1 MITDLTVISGKY
13 KGTRLASP
21 RHVATHPMGAR
32 EKNALFNM
40 LQPWI
45 QGATVLD
52 AYAGSGALGIEAL
65 SRGAAGAVFVE
76 RAAPVVRT
84 LRENLGRIQAQTE
97 LVAGNIVDFA
107 SNLNRQGKFDL
118 IIADPP
124 YDDFRLQEIET
135 LETLLVTDGVLAL
148 SYPGKLG
155 ELQLSNLT
163 LIADRRYAAARIGIY
178 QKHDKIR

>member
-13 KGTRLASP
+13 KGTKLASP

-65 SRGAAGAVFVE
+65 SRGATEVVFVE
-76 RAAPVVRT
+76 RATPVVRT
-84 LRENLGRIQAQTE
+84 LRENLGRVQAQTE
-97 LVAGNIVDFA
+97 LVAGNVVDFA
-107 SNLNRQGKFDL
+107 SNPNWQGKFDL

-135 LETLLVTDGVLAL
+135 LEALLVTDGVLAL

-155 ELQLSNLT
+155 ELQLSDLALVAN
-163 LIADRRYAAARIGIY
+163 RRYAAARIGIY